1 VTDSLDA
8 ALRTLGV
15 RCTVERRGPL
25 AVVIPAVGE
34 RSFERADVRR
44 QTLAIL
50 RAHGFTH
57 AALESNA
64 EARVDDERAGPAA

>member
-1 VTDSLDA
+1 MNDSLDA
-8 ALRTLGV
+8 ALQALGV

-25 AVVIPAVGE
+25 AVVIPAPGE

-44 QTLAIL
+44 EALAIL

-57 AALESNA
+57 AALEPD
-64 EARVDDERAGPAA
+64 VDPHAGDERATPAA

>member
-1 VTDSLDA
+1 MSDSLDA
-8 ALRTLGV
+8 ALQTLGV

-25 AVVIPAVGE
+25 AVVIPAAGE

-44 QTLAIL
+44 EALAIL

-57 AALESNA
+57 AALEPNA
-64 EARVDDERAGPAA
+64 ETRLDDEGAGPAA

>member
-8 ALRTLGV
+8 ALQALGV
-15 RCTVERRGPL
+15 RCTVENRGPL
-25 AVVIPAVGE
+25 AVVIPAAGE

-44 QTLAIL
+44 QALAIL

-57 AALESNA
+57 AAVEPGA
-64 EARVDDERAGPAA
+64 DPHAGDGCANPAA